1 MQALNTSVFL
11 SVQNVKSL
19 HYMLT
24 YVEIFIITLILL
36 MLFMYIYNAYFSEV
50 EYFQSEIDNRKY
62 LVRSLPDKET
72 AANMLAEINRD
83 LMALIKHMKD
93 KYPDNVDVNRMYDN
107 YNPNAISEG
116 SPDSGYTSYSVNK
129 GEKLVICIRNSDNS
143 FVDKN
148 VVMYPALHELGHIMT
163 SEIGHTKMFWDNFK
177 FILKEAIEIGIYKK
191 IDFQENPTPYCG
203 ITIKSS
209 VI

>member
-1 MQALNTSVFL
+1 
-11 SVQNVKSL
+11 
-19 HYMLT
+19 MLT
-24 YVEIFIITLILL
+24 YVEMFIITLILL

-62 LVRSLPDKET
+62 LVRSLPDKNV
-72 AANMLAEINRD
+72 AANTLAEINRD

-93 KYPDNVDVNRMYDN
+93 KYPDNVDVNRMFEN